1 MMDSCR
7 VTANHET
14 EDDDEDKARQH
25 ENNDMTMTEEGG
37 KPQTLDGDLQDPGEQ
52 EEEDEGNSEF
62 NEDLL
67 CEHGKKISIQYDVV
81 HLKVLII
88 GPSAQVFLHLQETT
102 KA

>member
-1 MMDSCR
+1 MDSCR
-7 VTANHET
+7 VMANHET

-67 CEHGKKISIQYDVV
+67 CEHGEKISRQYDVA
-81 HLKVLII
+81 HKKVLII
-88 GPSAQVFLHLQETT
+88 SASAQVFLRSQETMR
-102 KA
+102 A

>member
-25 ENNDMTMTEEGG
+25 ENNDMTVTEEGG

-67 CEHGKKISIQYDVV
+67 CEHGEKISRQYDVA
-81 HLKVLII
+81 H
-88 GPSAQVFLHLQETT
+88 
-102 KA
+102 

>member
-1 MMDSCR
+1 MDSCR

-25 ENNDMTMTEEGG
+25 ENNDMTMTEEEEGG

-67 CEHGKKISIQYDVV
+67 CEHGEKISRQYDVA
-81 HLKVLII
+81 H
-88 GPSAQVFLHLQETT
+88 
-102 KA
+102 